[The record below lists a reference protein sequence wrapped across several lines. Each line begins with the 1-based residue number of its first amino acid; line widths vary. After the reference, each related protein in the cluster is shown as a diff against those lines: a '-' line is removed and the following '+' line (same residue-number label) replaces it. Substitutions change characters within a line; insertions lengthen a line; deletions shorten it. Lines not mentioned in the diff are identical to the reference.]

1 MPPHTRA
8 VSADPLGDV
17 PIFATLTDDMRAQ
30 LAEQATTLQLKAGD
44 WLFEAGD
51 PGDSLYVVL
60 SGRLEVVMEDP
71 EPTVIRVL
79 GRGDAFGELALL
91 TGSPRSASVRA
102 RRDTELLMLVRD
114 DFARLLD
121 HEPGFTRA
129 LTTWLG
135 HQLRQ
140 SRGLGIETP
149 PVPATI
155 ALVPL
160 QLGLPARKLADHL
173 VRELGRWRSVAWLER
188 PGVDN
193 GDEQETTDA
202 ARLDRAERSSGQVV
216 LLADEPDAAGQWTE
230 FCLRQADRVVALVGS
245 EGIPPRSEI
254 PALLGG
260 DVVYC
265 GGSRRN
271 IDTAAWHDAIGPRAT
286 HLLPSGSG
294 FDAAA
299 RRIARR
305 LAGKSVGVV
314 LSGGGA
320 RGLSHI
326 GVLEELVAAGIVIDR
341 VGGCSMGSFIG
352 AQFAAGVDPDAIR
365 DRCYEELVQ
374 RNPWSDYTI
383 PVVAA
388 IRGHKLRDMFDRV
401 FGSTQIQDLERPY
414 FCVSADLANSE
425 LVAHDR
431 GPVSPAVAASMCIPG
446 SAPPVVMDGR
456 MLVDGGLFDNL
467 PVETMASFGEGPI
480 IAVDVTAQ
488 FRAPTRQSGGRP
500 RSRRLRARVRTAIV
514 GDDAPRPG
522 LRETMTR
529 SIVLGSRD
537 TAEAAK
543 RYADFVIN
551 PETSAIGLLA
561 FKELDSARELG
572 RQAARE
578 ALESAPDS
586 VRDIAG

>member
-1 MPPHTRA
+1 
-8 VSADPLGDV
+8 
-17 PIFATLTDDMRAQ
+17 
-30 LAEQATTLQLKAGD
+30 
-44 WLFEAGD
+44 
-51 PGDSLYVVL
+51 
-60 SGRLEVVMEDP
+60 
-71 EPTVIRVL
+71 
-79 GRGDAFGELALL
+79 
-91 TGSPRSASVRA
+91 
-102 RRDTELLMLVRD
+102 
-114 DFARLLD
+114 
-121 HEPGFTRA
+121 
-129 LTTWLG
+129 
-135 HQLRQ
+135 
-140 SRGLGIETP
+140 
-149 PVPATI
+149 
-155 ALVPL
+155 
-160 QLGLPARKLADHL
+160 
-173 VRELGRWRSVAWLER
+173 
-188 PGVDN
+188 
-193 GDEQETTDA
+193 
-202 ARLDRAERSSGQVV
+202 
-216 LLADEPDAAGQWTE
+216 
-230 FCLRQADRVVALVGS
+230 
-245 EGIPPRSEI
+245 
-254 PALLGG
+254 
-260 DVVYC
+260 
-265 GGSRRN
+265 
-271 IDTAAWHDAIGPRAT
+271 
-286 HLLPSGSG
+286 
-294 FDAAA
+294 
-299 RRIARR
+299 
-305 LAGKSVGVV
+305 VV

-326 GVLEELVAAGIVIDR
+326 GVLEELVAGGIVIDR

-352 AQFAAGVDPDAIR
+352 AQFAAGADADAIR

-401 FGSTQIQDLERPY
+401 FGSAQIQDLERPY
-414 FCVSADLANSE
+414 FCVSADLATSE

-431 GPVSPAVAASMCIPG
+431 GPVSHAVAASMCIPG

-488 FRAPTRQSGGRP
+488 FSPPTHGSGGRP

-572 RQAARE
+572 RRAARE